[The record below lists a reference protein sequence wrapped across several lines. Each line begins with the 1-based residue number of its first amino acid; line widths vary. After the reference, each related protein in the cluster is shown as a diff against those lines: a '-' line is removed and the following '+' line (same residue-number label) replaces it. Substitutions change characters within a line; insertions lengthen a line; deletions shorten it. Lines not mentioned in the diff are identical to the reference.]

1 MPVDIREVTTVKEES
16 TEGKVIVEF
25 EGIATEKLQDL
36 VTECS
41 SGTCS
46 CGSEEFLSNVD
57 SFVLAEDGKTIEI
70 SGKVKTEE
78 VVKTLQEWEK
88 EL

>member
-1 MPVDIREVTTVKEES
+1 MDIREVAKVKEES

-25 EGIATEKLQDL
+25 KGIATEKLQEL

-41 SGTCS
+41 SG
-46 CGSEEFLSNVD
+46 GEEFLSSVD

-70 SGKVKTEE
+70 SGKVKAEE
-78 VVKTLQEWEK
+78 VVKTLQDWEK

>member
-1 MPVDIREVTTVKEES
+1 MDIREVAKVTGES

-25 EGIATEKLQDL
+25 KGIATEKLQDL

-46 CGSEEFLSNVD
+46 CGDRQFLSNVD

-70 SGKVKTEE
+70 SGKVKAEE
-78 VVKTLQEWEK
+78 VIKTLQDWEK

>member
-1 MPVDIREVTTVKEES
+1 MDIREVAKVKEES
-16 TEGKVIVEF
+16 AEGKVIVEF
-25 EGIATEKLQDL
+25 DGVAPEILQDL

-41 SGTCS
+41 GGTCS
-46 CGSEEFLSNVD
+46 CGGEDFLSNVD

-70 SGKVKTEE
+70 SGKVRAEE
-78 VVKTLQEWEK
+78 VMKTLQDWEK

>member
-1 MPVDIREVTTVKEES
+1 MDIRDVAKVKEEAK
-16 TEGKVIVEF
+16 EGKVIVEF
-25 EGIATEKLQDL
+25 EGIATEKLQNL

-46 CGSEEFLSNVD
+46 CGGEEFLSNVD

-70 SGKVKTEE
+70 SGKVRAEE
-78 VVKTLQEWEK
+78 VMKTLQDWEK
-88 EL
+88 DL

>member
-1 MPVDIREVTTVKEES
+1 MDIREVAKVKEQS

-25 EGIATEKLQDL
+25 QGIATEKLQDL

-46 CGSEEFLSNVD
+46 CGGEEFLSSVD

-70 SGKVKTEE
+70 SGKVKAEE
-78 VVKTLQEWEK
+78 VVKTLQDWEK

>member
-1 MPVDIREVTTVKEES
+1 MDIREVAKVKEQS

-25 EGIATEKLQDL
+25 QGIATEKLQDL

-46 CGSEEFLSNVD
+46 CGGEEFLSSVD

-70 SGKVKTEE
+70 SGKVKAEE
-78 VVKTLQEWEK
+78 VVKTLQNWEK